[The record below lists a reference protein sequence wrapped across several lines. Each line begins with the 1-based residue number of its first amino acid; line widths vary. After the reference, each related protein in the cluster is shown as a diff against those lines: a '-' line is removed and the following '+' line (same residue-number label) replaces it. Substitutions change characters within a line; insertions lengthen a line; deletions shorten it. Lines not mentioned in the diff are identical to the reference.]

1 MVTHPAGKR
10 GTPMT
15 ITREETISEALA
27 LIDRSL
33 SVMQRRELMS
43 TDEVANLLLDVRV
56 VLAAPTS
63 GDAAN

>member
-1 MVTHPAGKR
+1 
-10 GTPMT
+10 MT